1 MLNACTCIQNLQC
14 TECRWNLSK
23 FNPLEEHN
31 NLITC
36 LYIMNKLFFFYHI
49 FCIKPLQKVLRHV
62 CSHISMHYITQIRDE
77 QAFVTSV
84 MLSYC
89 RLLHI
94 NIRIKTSMSRIFLS
108 GITLRINRQYSVF
121 SVFYDHWVRNITR
134 TRKVLYFFCVTKLV
148 CYLFKKFINISYFI
162 SYQPSRKCN
171 LTPALGKD
179 KAVQSNGYAHHLHL
193 EHNKSGIR
201 YH

>member
-1 MLNACTCIQNLQC
+1 MQC

-23 FNPLEEHN
+23 LNPLGEHN

-36 LYIMNKLFFFYHI
+36 LYIMTKLFFFYHI
-49 FCIKPLQKVLRHV
+49 FWIKPLQKVLRHV
-62 CSHISMHYITQIRDE
+62 CSHISMHYITQIRDK

-94 NIRIKTSMSRIFLS
+94 NIRIKKSMSRIFLS
-108 GITLRINRQYSVF
+108 GIIPMKNLWGLIVSTRYFPYFTIIGFGTSPEHVK
-121 SVFYDHWVRNITR
+121 FYT
-134 TRKVLYFFCVTKLV
+134 FFLVTKLV
-148 CYLFKKFINISYFI
+148 CCLFKKFINISYFI

-179 KAVQSNGYAHHLHL
+179 KAV
-193 EHNKSGIR
+193 
-201 YH
+201 